1 MNKKLFK
8 DKRIKNIIKK
18 LKNEGVNK
26 VSVFGS
32 FSRNAENPDSDIDII
47 VEFKTT
53 KTLLDIIRIERELEE
68 LSGLKIDLL
77 TEDSI
82 SPYLIDSI
90 KREEVVIYE

>member
-1 MNKKLFK
+1 MTNKLSK

-18 LKNEGVNK
+18 LKSEGVNK

-32 FSRNAENPDSDIDII
+32 YSRNTENPDSDFDII
-47 VEFKTT
+47 VEFKNS

-68 LSGLKIDLL
+68 ISGLKIDLL

-82 SPYLIDSI
+82 SPYLIDAI
-90 KREEVVIYE
+90 KREEIK